1 MKIFCQWIL
10 SRLGNLLG
18 KSFGTPK
25 NQVIA
30 YYMCCSC
37 TNLSYSLLYYYNA
50 HVGQVEASV
59 YMSAMVTGLVG
70 FEPCLEHFPFY
81 PFLCLY
87 STQLVQY
94 HGPAPT
100 CKCHCTKSSLH
111 KR

>member
-18 KSFGTPK
+18 KSFATPE

-59 YMSAMVTGLVG
+59 CMSAMVTGLVG
-70 FEPCLEHFPFY
+70 FEPCLGHFPFY
-81 PFLCLY
+81 PFFL
-87 STQLVQY
+87 SVQY
-94 HGPAPT
+94 TVGAIPWSAPT